1 VPTTRPL
8 APVQTKCSITM
19 HYFGPNLNLS
29 SDLFV
34 DADEVLVEQQPAG
47 SSTVNVFRDVIKRG
61 SESYSTLP
69 YFAIV

>member
-1 VPTTRPL
+1 
-8 APVQTKCSITM
+8 M